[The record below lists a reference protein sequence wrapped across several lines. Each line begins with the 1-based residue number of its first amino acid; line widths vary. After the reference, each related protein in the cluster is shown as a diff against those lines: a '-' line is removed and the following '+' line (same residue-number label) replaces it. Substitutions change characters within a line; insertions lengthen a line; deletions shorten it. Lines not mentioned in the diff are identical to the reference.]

1 MPERR
6 MVDMLERGG
15 SAERGKWGKRR
26 RVGRVQKEDRGWWR
40 EQGGEGVEGGGR
52 KEQKLQ
58 MDRAHYVSATS
69 MPMGN

>member
-15 SAERGKWGKRR
+15 TAERGKWGKRR

-40 EQGGEGVEGGGR
+40 SKEERGWREGEGR
-52 KEQKLQ
+52 SRN
-58 MDRAHYVSATS
+58 DRWIEHT
-69 MPMGN
+69 M